1 MREMTVDEIKV
12 IKEKLKECKDEWL
25 ERNAKGQPALGVSTV
40 QQILDNATDGAW
52 DFVIEEQW
60 IEQVQ
65 KYNKQ
70 TSSWAF
76 DGFVFHVR
84 GYLYIEGLGRR
95 SQYGSKIAVG
105 GKDNQNSAYKAAAS
119 DCLKKCASL
128 FGVGSSVYS
137 KIKIE
142 TDEQSQNN
150 AGADNSNYQMGVQQ
164 TQQIRLPDGSI
175 QQGEYIWF
183 NSQWIH
189 QNDYYA
195 MQQQQAQQ
203 QTQQQQGSYPSLSL
217 TEQQKNQWYHETM
230 QQYDPKGYQEMK
242 QSSAVN
248 TELNNIQQD
257 IAETDRAFSNNKT
270 DYPFENVQEPIAQQ
284 NEFKA
289 QPQGDAKV
297 QQPDFNAI
305 PHGAPKEVNTNS
317 EKTTGQQ
324 VNHLENIQ
332 ADNPWNT
339 PEIRESIEVFQN
351 HKTRL
356 GITKDS
362 QLLPHVREF
371 FKDEKAT
378 IASITP
384 DILVKFNEYLQ
395 NIQV

>member
-1 MREMTVDEIKV
+1 MREMTLDQIKN

-25 ERNAKGQPALGVSTV
+25 EKNIKGHPALGVSTV

-60 IEQVQ
+60 VEQVQ

-70 TSSWAF
+70 SNTWTY
-76 DGFVFHVR
+76 DGYVFHVK

-95 SQYGSKIAVG
+95 SQFGSKIAVG
-105 GKDNQNSAYKAAAS
+105 GKDNQNSSYKAAAS

-142 TDEQSQNN
+142 TEEQSQQSSMATESSNQMV
-150 AGADNSNYQMGVQQ
+150 GQQVQNS
-164 TQQIRLPDGSI
+164 DGTI

-183 NSQWIH
+183 NNQWVH
-189 QNDYYA
+189 QNSYYA

-203 QTQQQQGSYPSLSL
+203 QTQQQQGSYPSPGL

-230 QQYDPKGYQEMK
+230 QQYDPQGYEEMK
-242 QSSAVN
+242 QNNN
-248 TELNNIQQD
+248 TAFDQLNTLKQD
-257 IAETDRAFSNNKT
+257 IEETDRTFSTNHT
-270 DYPFENVQEPIAQQ
+270 EYPFENVQEIGAQQ
-284 NEFKA
+284 KDFQA
-289 QPQGDAKV
+289 QPQAKAEI
-297 QQPDFNAI
+297 QQPDFKAV
-305 PHGAPKEVNTNS
+305 PQEAPKE
-317 EKTTGQQ
+317 
-324 VNHLENIQ
+324 LNIQ
-332 ADNPWNT
+332 GEKSNLEDDQLDNIKADNPWNT
-339 PEIRESIEVFQN
+339 PEIKESIELFQH
-351 HKTRL
+351 HKDRL
-356 GITKDS
+356 GIIKDN

-378 IASITP
+378 IANVTP
-384 DILVKFNEYLQ
+384 EVLKDFNEYLK

>member
-1 MREMTVDEIKV
+1 MREITIEEIKN
-12 IKEKLKECKDEWL
+12 IKEKLKECKEEWL
-25 ERNAKGQPALGVSTV
+25 EKNAKGQPALGVSTV
-40 QQILDNATDGAW
+40 QQILDNATEGAW

-65 KYNKQ
+65 KYNKNNS
-70 TSSWAF
+70 TWSF

-105 GKDNQNSAYKAAAS
+105 GKDNQNSSYKAAAS

-142 TDEQSQNN
+142 TDEQIQYNPMPAS
-150 AGADNSNYQMGVQQ
+150 SNYQMNGQQVQQ
-164 TQQIRLPDGSI
+164 IQNPDGTI
-175 QQGEYIWF
+175 QHGDYIWF
-183 NSQWIH
+183 NNQWLH
-189 QNDYYA
+189 KNDYYA

-203 QTQQQQGSYPSLSL
+203 QAQQQQGSYPSLSL
-217 TEQQKNQWYHETM
+217 TEQQQNQWYKETM
-230 QQYDPKGYQEMK
+230 QQYDPKGYEELQ
-242 QSSAVN
+242 QRNSANSDVSRM
-248 TELNNIQQD
+248 QQD
-257 IAETDRAFSNNKT
+257 INKADQAYSSGKT
-270 DYPFENVQEPIAQQ
+270 DYPFENVKEPTVKEQEFQ
-284 NEFKA
+284 A
-289 QPQGDAKV
+289 QPQADAKI
-297 QQPDFNAI
+297 QQPDFKAI
-305 PHGAPKEVNTNS
+305 PHEAPREVNMQA
-317 EKTTGQQ
+317 EKTNDQQ
-324 VNHLENIQ
+324 NDHLENIK

-339 PEIRESIEVFQN
+339 PEIRENIEDFQK
-351 HKTRL
+351 HKDRL

-378 IASITP
+378 ISSVTS
-384 DILVKFNEYLQ
+384 DVLKGFNEYLQ